1 MGSQVVGNLIS
12 AFVLGASGQ
21 VVFVIIML
29 VFLVLSTALFFFLR
43 KPHIIQRESMGI
55 HTSINQQEHKDPT
68 EIPHLTLKAQLVS
81 IFKMGTSRRMGM
93 LMP

>member
-1 MGSQVVGNLIS
+1 
-12 AFVLGASGQ
+12 
-21 VVFVIIML
+21 
-29 VFLVLSTALFFFLR
+29 
-43 KPHIIQRESMGI
+43 MGI